1 MSRTTKKYLEGRFQ
15 RFARQVPAPEGYHW
29 TLSCYNPGDGRN
41 RYQIQLIR
49 DANYGEAMSFP
60 HGGHWPTGD
69 FNSYLDGL
77 LAGIE
82 DVPLVEKR
90 FFGGR

>member
-1 MSRTTKKYLEGRFQ
+1 M
-15 RFARQVPAPEGYHW
+15 
-29 TLSCYNPGDGRN
+29 
-41 RYQIQLIR
+41 
-49 DANYGEAMSFP
+49 GEAMSFP

-77 LAGIE
+77 LSGIE